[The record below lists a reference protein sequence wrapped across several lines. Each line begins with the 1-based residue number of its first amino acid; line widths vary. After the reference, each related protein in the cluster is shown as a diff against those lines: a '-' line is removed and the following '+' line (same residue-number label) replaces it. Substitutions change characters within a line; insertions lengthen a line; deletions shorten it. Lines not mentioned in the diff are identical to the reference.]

1 MDNAKGYKA
10 FKPGMI
16 CRDKQYAENT
26 DYEEVGGKICEKGM
40 MHYCVN
46 PFDVLNFY
54 DLVDESGKFSDFAE
68 VKALDQPISGSDGKF
83 ATKKLHIGAKLSFA
97 GFIKACIDYTK
108 EQTIVNMPKS
118 DVATGD
124 YAKIG
129 SSGDYAQI
137 GSSGDYAKIGS
148 SGDYAKIGSSGDSAK
163 IGSSG
168 DYAKIGSSG
177 DSAKIGSSG
186 DSAQIGSSGDY
197 AKIGSSG
204 GYAKIGSSGD
214 SAKIG
219 SSGYS
224 AQIGSSGDYAKI
236 GSSGDY
242 AQIGSSG
249 GYAKIGSSGDSAK
262 IGSSGDSAK
271 IGSSGYS
278 AKIGSSGGSAK
289 IGSSGGSAQIDSTG
303 VDSVICCAGHGCT
316 VKAKI
321 GSWITLAEWEYS
333 EEKGRSVP
341 RFVKTE
347 YVDGEKIKPDTWYQ
361 LKNGEFVEVNR

>member
-26 DYEEVGGKICEKGM
+26 DYEEVGEKICEKGM

-118 DVATGD
+118 DVTTGN
-124 YAKIG
+124 
-129 SSGDYAQI
+129 S
-137 GSSGDYAKIGS
+137 
-148 SGDYAKIGSSGDSAK
+148 AKIGSSGDSAK

-168 DYAKIGSSG
+168 NYAQ
-177 DSAKIGSSG
+177 IGSSG
-186 DSAQIGSSGDY
+186 DSAQIGSSGNY
-197 AKIGSSG
+197 AQ
-204 GYAKIGSSGD
+204 
-214 SAKIG
+214 IG

-224 AQIGSSGDYAKI
+224 AQIGSSGDYA
-236 GSSGDY
+236 
-242 AQIGSSG
+242 Q
-249 GYAKIGSSGDSAK
+249 IGSSGDSAK

-271 IGSSGYS
+271 TGSSGDSAQIGSSGDY
-278 AKIGSSGGSAK
+278 
-289 IGSSGGSAQIDSTG
+289 AQIDSTG

-347 YVDGEKIKPDTWYQ
+347 YVDGEKIKPDTWYR
-361 LKNGEFVEVNR
+361 LENGEFVEVNR

>member
-10 FKPGMI
+10 FNPGMI
-16 CRDKQYAENT
+16 CNDKQYAENT
-26 DYEEVGGKICEKGM
+26 DYEELGGKICEKGM

-68 VKALDQPISGSDGKF
+68 VNALDQPISGSDGKF

-118 DVATGD
+118 DVTTGD
-124 YAKIG
+124 C
-129 SSGDYAQI
+129 AQ
-137 GSSGDYAKIGS
+137 
-148 SGDYAKIGSSGDSAK
+148 
-163 IGSSG
+163 
-168 DYAKIGSSG
+168 
-177 DSAKIGSSG
+177 IGSSG
-186 DSAQIGSSGDY
+186 DSAQIGSSGHY

-204 GYAKIGSSGD
+204 HYAKIGSSGE
-214 SAKIG
+214 
-219 SSGYS
+219 
-224 AQIGSSGDYAKI
+224 
-236 GSSGDY
+236 
-242 AQIGSSG
+242 
-249 GYAKIGSSGDSAK
+249 SAK

-271 IGSSGYS
+271 
-278 AKIGSSGGSAK
+278 
-289 IGSSGGSAQIDSTG
+289 IDSTG

-341 RFVKTE
+341 RCVKTE
-347 YVDGEKIKPDTWYQ
+347 YVDGEKIKADTWY
-361 LKNGEFVEVNR
+361 LLENGEFVEVNI

>member
-10 FKPGMI
+10 FNPGMI
-16 CRDKQYAENT
+16 CNDKQYAENT

-68 VKALDQPISGSDGKF
+68 VNALDQPISGSDGKF

-118 DVATGD
+118 DVTT
-124 YAKIG
+124 
-129 SSGDYAQI
+129 
-137 GSSGDYAKIGS
+137 
-148 SGDYAKIGSSGDSAK
+148 GDSAQ
-163 IGSSG
+163 ICSSG
-168 DYAKIGSSG
+168 N
-177 DSAKIGSSG
+177 
-186 DSAQIGSSGDY
+186 SAQIGSSGDC
-197 AKIGSSG
+197 AK
-204 GYAKIGSSGD
+204 
-214 SAKIG
+214 
-219 SSGYS
+219 
-224 AQIGSSGDYAKI
+224 
-236 GSSGDY
+236 
-242 AQIGSSG
+242 
-249 GYAKIGSSGDSAK
+249 
-262 IGSSGDSAK
+262 
-271 IGSSGYS
+271 
-278 AKIGSSGGSAK
+278 
-289 IGSSGGSAQIDSTG
+289 IDSTG

-341 RFVKTE
+341 RCVKTE

>member
-10 FKPGMI
+10 FNPGMI
-16 CRDKQYAENT
+16 CKDKQYAENT

-118 DVATGD
+118 DVTT
-124 YAKIG
+124 
-129 SSGDYAQI
+129 
-137 GSSGDYAKIGS
+137 
-148 SGDYAKIGSSGDSAK
+148 
-163 IGSSG
+163 
-168 DYAKIGSSG
+168 
-177 DSAKIGSSG
+177 G

-197 AKIGSSG
+197 A
-204 GYAKIGSSGD
+204 
-214 SAKIG
+214 
-219 SSGYS
+219 
-224 AQIGSSGDYAKI
+224 
-236 GSSGDY
+236 
-242 AQIGSSG
+242 
-249 GYAKIGSSGDSAK
+249 
-262 IGSSGDSAK
+262 
-271 IGSSGYS
+271 
-278 AKIGSSGGSAK
+278 
-289 IGSSGGSAQIDSTG
+289 QIDSTAI
-303 VDSVICCAGHGCT
+303 DSVICCAGHGCT

-341 RFVKTE
+341 RCVKTE
-347 YVDGEKIKPDTWYQ
+347 YVDGEKIKADTWYR

>member
-16 CRDKQYAENT
+16 CRDKQYTENT
-26 DYEEVGGKICEKGM
+26 DYEEVGGKICGKGM

-54 DLVDESGKFSDFAE
+54 DLVDESGKFSDFVE

-118 DVATGD
+118 DVTTGN

-129 SSGDYAQI
+129 SSGDSAQI
-137 GSSGDYAKIGS
+137 GSSGDSAQ
-148 SGDYAKIGSSGDSAK
+148 IGSSGDSAK

-177 DSAKIGSSG
+177 NSAKIGSSG
-186 DSAQIGSSGDY
+186 NY
-197 AKIGSSG
+197 
-204 GYAKIGSSGD
+204 
-214 SAKIG
+214 
-219 SSGYS
+219 
-224 AQIGSSGDYAKI
+224 
-236 GSSGDY
+236 
-242 AQIGSSG
+242 
-249 GYAKIGSSGDSAK
+249 
-262 IGSSGDSAK
+262 
-271 IGSSGYS
+271 
-278 AKIGSSGGSAK
+278 
-289 IGSSGGSAQIDSTG
+289 AQIDSTG

-341 RFVKTE
+341 RCVKTE
-347 YVDGEKIKPDTWYQ
+347 YVDGENIKPDTWYQ